1 MLFTWRVF
9 TYHVFFFF
17 CVFFFSIRRLHTI
30 CALVPGVQTCALPI
44 SPKQAS
50 AKATGCR
57 CRQGNDRRPSNQPD
71 DKEQGAVHGLHPLIV
86 KPPERLADFRAGQGR
101 ELVHHHLREHTQP
114 IGVVRLDGDAKGSV
128 AHGAGD
134 RADHE
139 AFQLGQKIR
148 LHNEGRAR
156 LAVVTLQRNR
166 DNIASLHCQPSTC
179 AAASSTNRSASS
191 SAGSP
196 FNFKQWGRTAS
207 AKSARTLSGTQNWT
221 CRIPAAR
228 IRGRCRSTLSALC
241 LIAAM

>member
-1 MLFTWRVF
+1 MLDV
-9 TYHVFFFF
+9 YFFFF
-17 CVFFFSIRRLHTI
+17 KQKTAYEMR
-30 CALVPGVQTCALPI
+30 I
-44 SPKQAS
+44 SDWS
-50 AKATGCR
+50 SDVCSS
-57 CRQGNDRRPSNQPD
+57 D
-71 DKEQGAVHGLHPLIV
+71 
-86 KPPERLADFRAGQGR
+86 
-101 ELVHHHLREHTQP
+101 LREHTQP

-128 AHGAGD
+128 ADGAGD

-196 FNFKQWGRTAS
+196 F
-207 AKSARTLSGTQNWT
+207 
-221 CRIPAAR
+221 
-228 IRGRCRSTLSALC
+228 
-241 LIAAM
+241 

>member
-1 MLFTWRVF
+1 M
-9 TYHVFFFF
+9 
-17 CVFFFSIRRLHTI
+17 IRRPPRSNRTHTL
-30 CALVPGVQTCALPI
+30 CPYTTL
-44 SPKQAS
+44 
-50 AKATGCR
+50 
-57 CRQGNDRRPSNQPD
+57 
-71 DKEQGAVHGLHPLIV
+71 
-86 KPPERLADFRAGQGR
+86 FRS
-101 ELVHHHLREHTQP
+101 HTQP

-191 SAGSP
+191 S
-196 FNFKQWGRTAS
+196 
-207 AKSARTLSGTQNWT
+207 
-221 CRIPAAR
+221 
-228 IRGRCRSTLSALC
+228 
-241 LIAAM
+241 

>member
-1 MLFTWRVF
+1 MSWAL
-9 TYHVFFFF
+9 
-17 CVFFFSIRRLHTI
+17 FFFSSRRRHTR
-30 CALVPGVQTCALPI
+30 CALVTGVQTCALPI
-44 SPKQAS
+44 Y
-50 AKATGCR
+50 
-57 CRQGNDRRPSNQPD
+57 
-71 DKEQGAVHGLHPLIV
+71 
-86 KPPERLADFRAGQGR
+86 
-101 ELVHHHLREHTQP
+101 LREHTQP

-191 SAGSP
+191 S
-196 FNFKQWGRTAS
+196 
-207 AKSARTLSGTQNWT
+207 
-221 CRIPAAR
+221 
-228 IRGRCRSTLSALC
+228 
-241 LIAAM
+241 

>member
-1 MLFTWRVF
+1 MRIRDWSSDVF
-9 TYHVFFFF
+9 
-17 CVFFFSIRRLHTI
+17 SSDL
-30 CALVPGVQTCALPI
+30 
-44 SPKQAS
+44 
-50 AKATGCR
+50 
-57 CRQGNDRRPSNQPD
+57 
-71 DKEQGAVHGLHPLIV
+71 
-86 KPPERLADFRAGQGR
+86 
-101 ELVHHHLREHTQP
+101 TQP

-196 FNFKQWGRTAS
+196 
-207 AKSARTLSGTQNWT
+207 
-221 CRIPAAR
+221 
-228 IRGRCRSTLSALC
+228 
-241 LIAAM
+241 

>member
-1 MLFTWRVF
+1 M
-9 TYHVFFFF
+9 
-17 CVFFFSIRRLHTI
+17 RRR
-30 CALVPGVQTCALPI
+30 PPI
-44 SPKQAS
+44 STRTDTLFPYTTLFRS
-50 AKATGCR
+50 
-57 CRQGNDRRPSNQPD
+57 
-71 DKEQGAVHGLHPLIV
+71 KEQCAVHGLHPLIV
-86 KPPERLADFRAGQGR
+86 KPPERLADFRAGQGL

-128 AHGAGD
+128 AHGAGY

-139 AFQLGQKIR
+139 SFQLGQKIR

-196 FNFKQWGRTAS
+196 FHFTHFSPPPPAHS
-207 AKSARTLSGTQNWT
+207 APHCTDTQHWTGTTPPPRN
-221 CRIPAAR
+221 
-228 IRGRCRSTLSALC
+228 
-241 LIAAM
+241 